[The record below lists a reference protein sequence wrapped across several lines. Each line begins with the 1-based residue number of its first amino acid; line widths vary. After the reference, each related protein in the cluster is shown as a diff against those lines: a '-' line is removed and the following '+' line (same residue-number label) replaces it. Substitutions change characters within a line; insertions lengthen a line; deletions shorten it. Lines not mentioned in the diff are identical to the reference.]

1 MRVDLVAG
9 EPGVSVSRT
18 PAQSLSAS
26 LWLWMSIGAVVLGSA
41 GHLLIKRGLMLGAR
55 SGSGELLARVESYVV
70 QPWVIAGLAVYA
82 CGTALWIYAVSQRH
96 ISFLYPLTAI
106 TYVLVAVGGKVFFA
120 EFISGGRWLG
130 IGIVVIGVAML
141 QMSES
146 GVRQ

>member
-1 MRVDLVAG
+1 MRVDLVA
-9 EPGVSVSRT
+9 EEEGVSVSHT
-18 PAQSLSAS
+18 PERAPSAR

-41 GHLLIKRGLMLGAR
+41 GHLLIKRGLMLVAR
-55 SGSGELLARVESYVV
+55 SSSGELLTRVESYVF

-120 EFISGGRWLG
+120 EYISGGRWLG
-130 IGIVVIGVAML
+130 IAIVVIGVAML
-141 QMSES
+141 QISES
-146 GVRQ
+146 GARQ